1 MRAARTPDARL
12 INFADPSLK
21 FDGATALRKQIASF
35 VRGIKGER
43 KNPVSEKQIVAWFK
57 STSPSFVK
65 EQLTHVVH
73 DGQVNIL
80 RRSLSSTR
88 RHNGA
93 YRYEVGRA

>member
-12 INFADPSLK
+12 INFADPALK
-21 FDGATALRKQIASF
+21 FDGAAALRKQIASF
-35 VRGIKGER
+35 VRGVKGER
-43 KNPVSEKQIVAWFK
+43 QNPVSEKQIVAWFK
-57 STSPSFVK
+57 STSPAFVK

-73 DGQVNIL
+73 GGQVNIL

-93 YRYEVGRA
+93 YRYEAVDA